1 MTPAKQPNQYA
12 QRTEPLAFGQRRI
25 GASEP
30 VLIIAEIG
38 VNHEGDAEVCTRM
51 IGEAAKAG
59 ADAIKLQ
66 TMDADENYVPG
77 TESHTLFSNCALSE
91 EETAHMF
98 DMARDLNLDAF
109 TTCGDARTLEW
120 VDRLNP
126 AAHKISSG
134 LLTHTPMIGLAARTG
149 RTLLMSTGMAT
160 EEDVDEAVAMARR
173 HGPGSVGLFQ
183 CTSVYPAPPEA
194 MNLAGIAWLN
204 HRYGVPAGL
213 SDHSDG
219 VDAAALSV
227 AAGARMIEKHFTLDR
242 TRPSYDHRLS
252 LEPDRFATMVG
263 RVREA
268 ETMLGAPGLGL
279 SGDEQT
285 SRRKYHRCLVA
296 RRSIESGE
304 ALDATNVCVKR
315 PLPDKRGLEPKHF
328 DAVIGRRTT
337 RALAA
342 NEPITPDILV
352 DSR

>member
-1 MTPAKQPNQYA
+1 MFVTTIEQMNREPERTTSDLCSFLNLEFDPRMIDPDSYFNWRAREQWQSNSSLGQGNGFISIAGMSRWREHLPKDIWKTVELICGPEMRLLGYEPDFELDGMKIDAEVAGYLQREYGETRAWRGDFGRLEMDYGMELFRRALLGDPPEALDTDTIRRHFLFPSVFEALKGRTPHTLPAQWNGAASGMTPAKQPNQYA

-134 LLTHTPMIGLAARTG
+134 LLTHTPMI
-149 RTLLMSTGMAT
+149 
-160 EEDVDEAVAMARR
+160 
-173 HGPGSVGLFQ
+173 
-183 CTSVYPAPPEA
+183 
-194 MNLAGIAWLN
+194 
-204 HRYGVPAGL
+204 
-213 SDHSDG
+213 
-219 VDAAALSV
+219 
-227 AAGARMIEKHFTLDR
+227 R
-242 TRPSYDHRLS
+242 TRSTHGADPVNVDGYGYR
-252 LEPDRFATMVG
+252 RG
-263 RVREA
+263 R
-268 ETMLGAPGLGL
+268 
-279 SGDEQT
+279 
-285 SRRKYHRCLVA
+285 
-296 RRSIESGE
+296 
-304 ALDATNVCVKR
+304 
-315 PLPDKRGLEPKHF
+315 
-328 DAVIGRRTT
+328 
-337 RALAA
+337 
-342 NEPITPDILV
+342 
-352 DSR
+352 